1 MKITKSQLKRL
12 IKEEMEGAK
21 GQKKDRERR
30 ERLKQIAS
38 SLSREQIELLM
49 QLTDEE
55 IKAIIAGRPSRTR
68 KE

>member
-21 GQKKDRERR
+21 GQKKDR

-55 IKAIIAGRPSRTR
+55 IKAIIADRSSRTG

>member
-1 MKITKSQLKRL
+1 MKNTKAQLKQI
-12 IKEEMEGAK
+12 IKEEMEEAK
-21 GQKKDRERR
+21 GQKKDRER
-30 ERLKQIAS
+30 LKQIVS

-68 KE
+68 EE

>member
-1 MKITKSQLKRL
+1 MKITKSQIKRL

-21 GQKKDRERR
+21 GQKKDR

-55 IKAIIAGRPSRTR
+55 IKAIIADRSSRTG